1 MLDTQRFCRI
11 FFGRV
16 EFASVLMQCSR
27 EPPRFVDVARPSFPK
42 SSGFVPADRPLSYK
56 RGDKKSNMTQRD
68 PPGTHGNSGLPKD
81 RLAKTKLEV
90 VLQSWRSGFNQR
102 DEHLS
107 EFAIL
112 AA

>member
-1 MLDTQRFCRI
+1 
-11 FFGRV
+11 
-16 EFASVLMQCSR
+16 
-27 EPPRFVDVARPSFPK
+27 
-42 SSGFVPADRPLSYK
+42 
-56 RGDKKSNMTQRD
+56 MTQRKH
-68 PPGTHGNSGLPKD
+68 PKGASTRGSGLTWPKD

-107 EFAIL
+107 EFALL